1 MKVLNDYSDRNI
13 ETAMGNLLRY
23 GVLLSAAIV
32 LVGGSIYLMR
42 HGHEEPALR
51 SFSGE
56 PKQFTNLSM
65 IFEYALK
72 GSGRAI
78 IQVGV
83 LVLIATPIA
92 RILFS
97 IIGFIKE
104 KDVLYTGITLFVL
117 GVIIASL
124 L

>member
-1 MKVLNDYSDRNI
+1 
-13 ETAMGNLLRY
+13 MGNLLRY

-32 LVGGSIYLMR
+32 IVGGAIYLAR
-42 HGHEEPALR
+42 HGHEQPAFR

-56 PKQFTNLSM
+56 PEQFTNLTM
-65 IFEYALK
+65 IFEYAWM

-92 RILFS
+92 RIIFS

>member
-1 MKVLNDYSDRNI
+1 MKALVGYSDKNI
-13 ETAMGNLLRY
+13 EAAMGNLLRY

-32 LVGGSIYLMR
+32 MVGGSIYLAR
-42 HGHEEPALR
+42 HGHEQPAFR

-56 PKQFTNLSM
+56 PEQFTNLTM
-65 IFEYALK
+65 IFEYAWK

-92 RILFS
+92 RIIFS

-117 GVIIASL
+117 GMIIASL

>member
-1 MKVLNDYSDRNI
+1 MRTAIKCSDRDL
-13 ETAMGNLLRY
+13 EKAMGNLLRY
-23 GVLLSAAIV
+23 GVLLSAFIV
-32 LVGGSIYLMR
+32 VIGGAVYLYR
-42 HGHEEPALR
+42 HGIEEPSFR

-56 PKQFTNLSM
+56 PKQFTNLEM
-65 IFEYALK
+65 IFRSAGK

-78 IQVGV
+78 IQIGV

-92 RILFS
+92 RIIFS

-104 KDVLYTGITLFVL
+104 KDVLYIGITLFVL

-124 L
+124 I

>member
-1 MKVLNDYSDRNI
+1 MRSIEEYSDRNI

-23 GVLLSAAIV
+23 GVLLSAFIV
-32 LVGGSIYLMR
+32 VTGGAIYLYR
-42 HGHEEPALR
+42 HGTEEPAFR
-51 SFSGE
+51 NFSGE
-56 PKQFTNLSM
+56 PKQFTNLEM
-65 IFEYALK
+65 IFEYAGK

-78 IQVGV
+78 IQIGV

-92 RILFS
+92 RIIFS
-97 IIGFIKE
+97 VIGFIKE
-104 KDVLYTGITLFVL
+104 KDVLYIGITLFVL

>member
-1 MKVLNDYSDRNI
+1 MKAATQYTDRNI

-23 GVLLSAAIV
+23 GVLLSACIV
-32 LVGGSIYLMR
+32 VLGGIIYLLR
-42 HGHEEPALR
+42 HGHEQPNFR
-51 SFSGE
+51 TFSGE

-65 IFEYALK
+65 ILDYAIR

-78 IQVGV
+78 IQIGV

-92 RILFS
+92 RIIFS

-117 GVIIASL
+117 GVVIASL